1 MIIHRKSNIAK
12 YRKFHGCARF
22 IDDLVCLNDGDEF
35 NDCYKE
41 IYPNELE
48 LIIYIFLIKSKTS

>member
-41 IYPNELE
+41 IYP
-48 LIIYIFLIKSKTS
+48 K